1 MQTQVKTWGNSQ
13 GIRIPKFMLDDL
25 TWSENEMVDIIIDD
39 GKIIIERSRTNQRPD
54 IHALFEGFKGK
65 YEPSEPDWGEPSGRE
80 VW

>member
-1 MQTQVKTWGNSQ
+1 MTVKLQKWGNSQ

-39 GKIIIERSRTNQRPD
+39 GRIIIERSKTNQRPD

-65 YEPSEPDWGEPSGRE
+65 YEPSEPDWGDPSGRE

>member
-1 MQTQVKTWGNSQ
+1 MTVKLQKWGNSQ

-25 TWSENEMVDIIIDD
+25 TWSENEMVDIIVDD
-39 GKIIIERSRTNQRPD
+39 GRIIIERSKTNQSPD
-54 IHALFEGFKGK
+54 IHALFEGIKGK